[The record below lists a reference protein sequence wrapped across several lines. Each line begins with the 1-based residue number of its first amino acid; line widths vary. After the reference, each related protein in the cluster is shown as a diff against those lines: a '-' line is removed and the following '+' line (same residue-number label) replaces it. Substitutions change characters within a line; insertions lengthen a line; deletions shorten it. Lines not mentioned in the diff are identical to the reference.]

1 MKQKDGSCLKD
12 EQTAGPKRNSLG
24 TNQNRFICTY
34 TVAHHLYL
42 IASHLASNRS
52 VQVTAGSAA
61 FWSDV
66 LGIPI
71 ENNDFIPGVSGTH
84 TVKKGVGRYQRF
96 WRAGAAAEIKGE
108 KAIRRLIEV
117 GDAYMR
123 VGGRYAGKEG
133 RMSEQFHRYVPLLR
147 TLRRSPPALPSGT
160 SGTVNGQPHHF
171 QCIYSYAGKGRRL
184 PANECQKSQP
194 ASTPMMALI
203 RVIGRTARRRA
214 RGT

>member
-66 LGIPI
+66 LGGPI
-71 ENNDFIPGVSGTH
+71 GDNASIPGLSGTH
-84 TVKKGVGRYQRF
+84 TVDKGVGRYQRF
-96 WRAGAAAEIKGE
+96 WRARAGAGAAAETQGE

-133 RMSEQFHRYVPLLR
+133 RMSEQFHRYVLPLLGA
-147 TLRRSPPALPSGT
+147 LRRGPLCLTPQHSLDRHMACHSPFP
-160 SGTVNGQPHHF
+160 
-171 QCIYSYAGKGRRL
+171 
-184 PANECQKSQP
+184 
-194 ASTPMMALI
+194 
-203 RVIGRTARRRA
+203 
-214 RGT
+214 